1 MSEQRPRRENILRV
15 AQAALMRKRTV
26 ATVYILLRILVIATM
41 VAQFFNGD
49 YESVFL
55 CALTLLLFLLP
66 TIFER
71 ALKIDLP
78 NTMEIIILLFIFA
91 AEILGE
97 IRSFYTTFQGWDTI
111 LHTLNGFLCAA
122 IGFALVDMLNRD
134 DKFSLSL
141 SPVFMAIVAF
151 CFSMT
156 IGVLWEFF
164 EFGMDQWLLFDMQKD
179 TVINTISTVNLDPA
193 GGTTAVAVKGIQEVI
208 LVLEDGTQMPL
219 GLGGYLDVGIID
231 TMKDLFVN
239 FIGAVVFSTI
249 GYFYV
254 KSRGKGGFATRFIPR
269 FQRRPAAAEP
279 PASAGPP
286 AATEPESGGAP
297 PDDPGA

>member
-1 MSEQRPRRENILRV
+1 MKKNVRSRRRALR
-15 AQAALMRKRTV
+15 QALRSKKTV
-26 ATVYILLRILVIATM
+26 TVIYLVLRALVIATL
-41 VAQFFNGD
+41 VLQFLNGNF
-49 YESVFL
+49 ENVFL
-55 CALTLLLFLLP
+55 CGLTLVLFTLP
-66 TIFER
+66 TVIER
-71 ALKIDLP
+71 RIKIDLP
-78 NTMEIIILLFIFA
+78 DTLEIIILLFIFA

-97 IRSFYTTFQGWDTI
+97 IQAYYTIFKGWDTM

-122 IGFALVDMLNRD
+122 IGFSLVDLLNRNER
-134 DKFSLSL
+134 FSLSL
-141 SPVFMAIVAF
+141 SPAFMSIVAF

-254 KSRGKGGFATRFIPR
+254 KNRGKGGFATRFIPR